1 MFFPTCA
8 LCMIKKRSLMKTS
21 NQDPHLIDFTLANV
35 LVYFLSLSL
44 ELEWMKPLWIC
55 YSLDALYTQN
65 KPLSTCGTRQQLCHF
80 TAHKNL
86 YKKDYFFLF
95 LSLKFSITQQTNT
108 LSLSL
113 STAAFCLSVSV
124 FSFNSNPNLFQF
136 WWGGTINQKNKQKKR
151 VPLFLG
157 FSSLHYMY
165 IQHSCYILRWWCFY
179 IQVFGRGGGRGG
191 GSGSGSNKPDCVL
204 CLSAQGH
211 FLSALSVSTIQRW
224 WYTIA
229 LCVLCDVRE
238 KRKCCFK

>member
-1 MFFPTCA
+1 MPCTHKINLFQLAVPDNNYATLQPTKIY
-8 LCMIKKRSLMKTS
+8 IKKIIFFS
-21 NQDPHLIDFTLANV
+21 F
-35 LVYFLSLSL
+35 SLSN
-44 ELEWMKPLWIC
+44 
-55 YSLDALYTQN
+55 SLSHN
-65 KPLSTCGTRQQLCHF
+65 KQTLS
-80 TAHKNL
+80 
-86 YKKDYFFLF
+86 LF
-95 LSLKFSITQQTNT
+95 LSLQLHFAFLFQSSASIPIPT
-108 LSLSL
+108 
-113 STAAFCLSVSV
+113 C
-124 FSFNSNPNLFQF
+124 FNSDGVEPSIKR
-136 WWGGTINQKNKQKKR
+136 INKKKR

-191 GSGSGSNKPDCVL
+191 GSGSNKPDCVL